1 MRMSSVK
8 KPLNK
13 LNRYELVELIF
24 QLRKENLDL
33 QGRCAELEERLAHS
47 TQMLDELVQRCDAE
61 ALARIEAM
69 LASLCAG
76 RPAVIAGPADPSDTT
91 GLSQTPD
98 APRGAHW
105 AVDRP

>member
-33 QGRCAELEERLAHS
+33 QGRCA
-47 TQMLDELVQRCDAE
+47 
-61 ALARIEAM
+61 
-69 LASLCAG
+69 
-76 RPAVIAGPADPSDTT
+76 
-91 GLSQTPD
+91 
-98 APRGAHW
+98 
-105 AVDRP
+105 